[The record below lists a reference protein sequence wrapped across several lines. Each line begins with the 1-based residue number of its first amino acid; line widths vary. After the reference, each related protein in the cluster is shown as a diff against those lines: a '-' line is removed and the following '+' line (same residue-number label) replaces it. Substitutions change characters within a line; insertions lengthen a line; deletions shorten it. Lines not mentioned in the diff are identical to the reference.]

1 MKKTI
6 PALLVFMASA
16 LLVSNTAF
24 AQSFF
29 TPNPPKQQP
38 PQQQQQQQG
47 LPQPKILMIDQ
58 NKLLLGS
65 KVGQDVARQVQAY
78 TNQAKAD
85 LQGQAHALE
94 VQGQALQQQVAILA
108 PDVKAQKIK
117 EFESKQAGLQ
127 AAAQKKQAMIQGG
140 FMQARQAISAQL
152 GPILKQLVM
161 QRGANLIID
170 KNAVL
175 MATDDR
181 FDITDAAVALLNQKM
196 ASYKVQLVMPPAGT
210 PMPQ

>member
-6 PALLVFMASA
+6 PVLLALMASA

-38 PQQQQQQQG
+38 QQQQQQG
-47 LPQPKILMIDQ
+47 LPQPKILTVDQ
-58 NKLLLGS
+58 NMLLLGS

-117 EFESKQAGLQ
+117 EFENKQAGLQ

-152 GPILKQLVM
+152 NPILKQLLD
-161 QRGANLIID
+161 QRGANMILD
-170 KNAVL
+170 RNAVL
-175 MATDDR
+175 MATDGR
-181 FDITDAAVALLNQKM
+181 FDITQAAIAILNQKM
-196 ASYKVQLVMPPAGT
+196 SSYKVKLVAPPPGT
-210 PMPQ
+210 QMPQ